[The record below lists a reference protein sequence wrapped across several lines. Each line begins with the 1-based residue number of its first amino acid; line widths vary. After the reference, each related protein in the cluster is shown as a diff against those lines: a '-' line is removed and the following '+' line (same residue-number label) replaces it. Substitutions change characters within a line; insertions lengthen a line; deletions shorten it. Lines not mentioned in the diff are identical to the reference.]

1 MLDQNQLDQV
11 IGATAYDS
19 DGGKIGK
26 IGQVYLDNSTG
37 EPAWATVN
45 TGLFGMSESFVPLQ
59 EASLSGDGLRVPYD
73 KETVKNAPNIES
85 DGELS
90 PEEES
95 ELYRHYSI
103 GESGTTTDDV
113 AYTDSTTTDSTT
125 ADSTY
130 TETRDTTGDV
140 DDSMTLSEERV
151 EVGTRTEEAGRARLR
166 KYVVTENVTE
176 TVPVTKERAV
186 LEREPITD
194 ANRDKAM
201 DGPEITEAEHEV
213 VLHEE
218 RPVVQK
224 TTEAVE
230 RVRLGTEQVTTE
242 ESISEEVR
250 KERAEVEGDVA
261 DTTTTDGDVDETT
274 TTESNRS
281 TDL

>member
-11 IGATAYDS
+11 IGSTAYDN
-19 DGGKIGK
+19 DGDKIGK
-26 IGQVYLDNSTG
+26 VGQVYLDNATG
-37 EPAWATVN
+37 QPAWAAVN
-45 TGLFGMSESFVPLQ
+45 TGFLGTSESFVPLQ
-59 EASLSGDGLRVPYD
+59 EASFSGDGLRVPYD
-73 KETVKNAPNIES
+73 KDTVKNAPSIAS

-90 PEEES
+90 PTEES

-103 GESGTTTDDV
+103 NVSGMTDTDTTYTEDAYTTTTTDT
-113 AYTDSTTTDSTT
+113 APRTDD
-125 ADSTY
+125 A
-130 TETRDTTGDV
+130 
-140 DDSMTLSEERV
+140 MTLSEEHV

-176 TVPVTKERAV
+176 AVPVTKERAV

-194 ANRDKAM
+194 ANRDNAL

-230 RVRLGTEQVTTE
+230 RVRLGTDAVTTE
-242 ESISEEVR
+242 ETVSEQVR
-250 KERAEVEGDVA
+250 KERIEVEGDVDNDSTLA
-261 DTTTTDGDVDETT
+261 DRTTGTDRTTDI
-274 TTESNRS
+274 
-281 TDL
+281 